1 MSECLRHLSVNLL
14 FYIPFTPGD
23 PAATHILMNPE
34 FFVLLIMTQVRGIGR
49 ILRAYAT
56 VEGAG
61 VRLHRAFGTYEVPQ
75 FDPFLMLDDFRA
87 KNPGDYLAGFP
98 WHPHRGIETVT
109 YMLEGSVEHSDS
121 MGNAGTINA
130 GDVQWMTAGSGII
143 HQEMPKPVNGRM
155 GGFQLWVNLPRVHK
169 MMDPRYQEI
178 KSDQIPVVSP
188 KSGIMIRIISGLI
201 NGVTGPVRDIVADPE
216 FLDVTLEPD
225 MFFTLPVKVGYTAM
239 AYVIG
244 GTGTFDPEEGH
255 RVANRDIVLFSNGP
269 SIWTRSFEKGMRF
282 LFFSGKP
289 IGEPVA
295 WRGPIVMNTREEL
308 REAFREYE
316 DGTFIKKSHT

>member
-1 MSECLRHLSVNLL
+1 MS
-14 FYIPFTPGD
+14 
-23 PAATHILMNPE
+23 

-87 KNPGDYLAGFP
+87 KDPGEYLAGFP

-109 YMLEGSVEHSDS
+109 YMLEGSVEHGDS
-121 MGNAGTINA
+121 LGNAGTINA

-143 HQEMPKPVNGRM
+143 HQEMPKPVNGHM
-155 GGFQLWVNLPRVHK
+155 GGFQLWVNLPRANK

-178 KSDQIPVVSP
+178 RTDRIPVVSP
-188 KSGIMIRIISGLI
+188 KSGITIRIISGSI
-201 NGVTGPVRDIVADPE
+201 NGVTGPVRKIVADPE
-216 FLDVTLEPD
+216 FLDVTLAPD
-225 MFFTLPVKVGYTAM
+225 TFFTHPVKEGYTAI

-255 RVANRDIVLFSNGP
+255 HVANRDIVLFTNGA

-282 LFFSGKP
+282 LFVSGKP

-308 REAFREYE
+308 RQAFREYE
-316 DGTFIKKSHT
+316 DGTFIRKGHT